1 MRSTGSVSSRP
12 VAGASLRPLV
22 DVTSHDD
29 TKAQV
34 TAGVLVSLYEE
45 SCEATAVYYSPPLE
59 SLGES
64 AWAALP
70 LFERQLLN
78 ARKSLQRTKSTAR
91 RYAVANLLTVNWTL
105 TTEGAGCF
113 DRRVMIRRTNR
124 FLSALRARHEMS
136 GPFPYLYVLEL
147 HPGGHGYHV
156 HLLLQERFLDKH
168 MMQRMWGA
176 IVFFSRHD
184 RDQNGN
190 KVSAVNAARIAAGY
204 LLKYVSKD
212 WEAGSGQHCYERS
225 TGFNHPPRRR
235 LCRSFAEARM
245 WLRIQRLDAPVVAL
259 FTSAEVEDWHGPPV
273 EWMAW

>member
-34 TAGVLVSLYEE
+34 TAGGLVSLYEE
-45 SCEATAVYYSPPLE
+45 SCEATAVYYSPALG

-113 DRRVMIRRTNR
+113 DRRGMIRG
-124 FLSALRARHEMS
+124 RARKRTR
-136 GPFPYLYVLEL
+136 P
-147 HPGGHGYHV
+147 
-156 HLLLQERFLDKH
+156 K
-168 MMQRMWGA
+168 
-176 IVFFSRHD
+176 SR
-184 RDQNGN
+184 
-190 KVSAVNAARIAAGY
+190 
-204 LLKYVSKD
+204 
-212 WEAGSGQHCYERS
+212 
-225 TGFNHPPRRR
+225 P
-235 LCRSFAEARM
+235 
-245 WLRIQRLDAPVVAL
+245 
-259 FTSAEVEDWHGPPV
+259 
-273 EWMAW
+273 

>member
-1 MRSTGSVSSRP
+1 MRSPGSVSSRP
-12 VAGASLRPLV
+12 GAGASLRPLV
-22 DVTSHDD
+22 DVISHDD
-29 TKAQV
+29 TKVQV
-34 TAGVLVSLYEE
+34 SAGVLVSLYEE
-45 SCEATAVYYSPPLE
+45 SCEATAVYYSPALE

-64 AWAALP
+64 TWAALS
-70 LFERQLLN
+70 EVDRHRLN
-78 ARKSLQRTKSTAR
+78 AAKSLQRTKSTAR
-91 RYAVANLLTVNWTL
+91 RYAVANILTTNWTM
-105 TTEGAGCF
+105 TTEGSGCF
-113 DRRVMIRRTNR
+113 DRRMMIRRTNR
-124 FLSALRARHEMS
+124 FLSALRDRLGEA
-136 GPFPYLYVLEL
+136 FPYLYVLEL

-168 MMQRMWGA
+168 MIQRMWGG

-184 RDQNGN
+184 RDKNGN

-235 LCRSFAEARM
+235 LFRSFAEARI
-245 WLRIQRLDAPVVAL
+245 WLSIQRSDAPVVAM
-259 FTSAEVEDWHGPPV
+259 FSSEAFEDWHGPPV